1 MIYEEVF
8 DFDTYPVFEIDPP
21 NFHAFF
27 DTPCTP
33 STPSFSISRRYGKI
47 ADKIYKSLIDNK
59 CIAKVDNSSFKS
71 NFFQLLYNLY
81 SKIIYSSQ
89 RVPIQSNIDNLNKFI
104 SSLPTIKKIN
114 KMIAKIEKF
123 DFINEGDNN
132 RRRGF
137 IKRVIKKTA
146 LIRIVLLIYEHYY
159 MCNDSPFFEQYT
171 EIINCNLTFF
181 HTIPNEIVSK
191 INEELK
197 LKTNFFS
204 KCKFISLLY
213 HIDIKFQQFPSKEK
227 YLSYYKEKKQTIQ
240 NLTKCLDKSMFIH

>member
-1 MIYEEVF
+1 MIFEEVF
-8 DFDTYPVFEIDPP
+8 NYDTYPELEIETP
-21 NFHAFF
+21 NVHVLF
-27 DTPCTP
+27 DI
-33 STPSFSISRRYGKI
+33 PSFSISRRYGKI
-47 ADKIYKSLIDNK
+47 AYKIYKSLIDNK
-59 CIAKVDNSSFKS
+59 CIAKVYYSSFKA

-89 RVPIQSNIDNLNKFI
+89 RVPIQSNIDNLNQFI
-104 SSLPTIKKIN
+104 SSLPSIKNIN

-137 IKRVIKKTA
+137 IKKFIKKSA

-159 MCNDSPFFEQYT
+159 MCNDSPFYEKYS

-181 HTIPNEIVSK
+181 HFIPNEIVSK

-197 LKTNFFS
+197 LKTTFFS
-204 KCKFISLLY
+204 KCKL
-213 HIDIKFQQFPSKEK
+213 
-227 YLSYYKEKKQTIQ
+227 
-240 NLTKCLDKSMFIH
+240 NLFLNLI